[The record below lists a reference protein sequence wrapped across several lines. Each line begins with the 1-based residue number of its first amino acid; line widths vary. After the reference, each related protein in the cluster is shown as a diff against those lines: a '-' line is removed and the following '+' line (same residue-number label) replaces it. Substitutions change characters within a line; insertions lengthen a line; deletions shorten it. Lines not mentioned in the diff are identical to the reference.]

1 LQISYGDDGDES
13 PKIIRP
19 LQLAV
24 LKPNFNYN
32 RTETVWK

>member
-1 LQISYGDDGDES
+1 MTGTNDL
-13 PKIIRP
+13 KIIRP

-32 RTETVWK
+32 RTENVWK